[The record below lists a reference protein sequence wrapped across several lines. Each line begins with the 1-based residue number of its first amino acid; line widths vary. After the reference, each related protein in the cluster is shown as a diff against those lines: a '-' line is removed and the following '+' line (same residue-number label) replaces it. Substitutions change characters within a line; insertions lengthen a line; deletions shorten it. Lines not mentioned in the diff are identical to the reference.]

1 MTSELSPE
9 IWDHILSLCRE
20 KDDEGLFVSQ
30 KTLATCLRVSKTWY
44 LLASPYLYSSP
55 IIKDIHN
62 FFVGSDKPLSST
74 LSESLA
80 SSKVSSH
87 DLYLKSI
94 EEGNTK
100 LPLLHQ
106 IQHLRIYPHSLPE
119 ECDDEKLD
127 QVINIQRDSYTQA
140 KEILSNC
147 QGVMTPRLKS
157 ISCDSYLIPTGD
169 REREISDMLFRSI
182 RNIKLNLLSHLQ
194 PEHWCEFDSPTM
206 SLSGDVLKMTKR
218 GVLPQMVE
226 IHTTLEDPPVIQWGT
241 KNRLTI
247 REKEDVRKY
256 LWPAVNNYESTNTST
271 ATGER
276 NKVGN
281 GNENGYDNIDW
292 PVDSVSVI
300 DQETWIECICEMIEY
315 SMPLEPED
323 RNADGLEQSKSES
336 EIDGDTILEVY
347 GIEKFL
353 TISSSMEGVGE
364 NLPFIDESTVIE
376 PKVLYGDIDM
386 DCLASITKSR
396 FTAEELSRRQSI
408 YRSISLKIE
417 ERIREC
423 LEINEQGQWI
433 DTGKKA
439 PTIKLYLASDY
450 PGCSSCGQGK
460 GDKWELDT
468 RPRPP
473 PRDDDSDW
481 TDDDHDED
489 DQDDWDDDDDGHDFD
504 VDDFIEYDDDDI
516 YDGGGGDYEPD
527 ADDDDWQD
535 EEYDENG
542 VQYLSDE
549 DAVYQFI
556 GGI

>member
-30 KTLATCLRVSKTWY
+30 KMLATCLRVSKTWY

-62 FFVGSDKPLSST
+62 FFLGSDKPLSST
-74 LSESLA
+74 LFESLA

-106 IQHLRIYPHSLPE
+106 IQHLRIYPYSLPE

-127 QVINIQRDSYTQA
+127 QVIAIQRESYTQA
-140 KEILSNC
+140 NEILSNC
-147 QGVMTPRLKS
+147 QGIITPRLRS
-157 ISCDSYLIPTGD
+157 ISCDSYLIPTGK

-182 RNIKLNLLSHLQ
+182 RNIKLNLLTHLRPQ
-194 PEHWCEFDSPTM
+194 NWCEFDSPTM
-206 SLSGDVLKMTKR
+206 SLSDDVLKMTKR
-218 GVLPQMVE
+218 GVLPQVVE
-226 IHTTLEDPPVIQWGT
+226 CHTTLEDPPVIQWGT

-256 LWPAVNNYESTNTST
+256 LWPIVKNYESTNTSDT
-271 ATGER
+271 TPRER
-276 NKVGN
+276 NSAGN
-281 GNENGYDNIDW
+281 GNENIDW
-292 PVDSVSVI
+292 PVDSVSEL
-300 DQETWIECICEMIEY
+300 DQEVWIECIYELIEC
-315 SMPLEPED
+315 STPLEPED
-323 RNADGLEQSKSES
+323 RNISKLKQSES
-336 EIDGDTILEVY
+336 KDEIDGDTILEVY

-364 NLPFIDESTVIE
+364 NLPFIDESTVIQ
-376 PKVLYGDIDM
+376 PKIPSDEIDM
-386 DCLASITKSR
+386 DCLASIKRSR
-396 FTAEELSRRQSI
+396 FTTEELSRRQSI
-408 YRSISLKIE
+408 YRSIFLKME

-439 PTIKLYLASDY
+439 PTIKFYLASDY

-481 TDDDHDED
+481 TDDDHIED
-489 DQDDWDDDDDGHDFD
+489 DEDDWDDDDEHDFD

-527 ADDDDWQD
+527 GDDDDWQD

-542 VQYLSDE
+542 VQYLSEE